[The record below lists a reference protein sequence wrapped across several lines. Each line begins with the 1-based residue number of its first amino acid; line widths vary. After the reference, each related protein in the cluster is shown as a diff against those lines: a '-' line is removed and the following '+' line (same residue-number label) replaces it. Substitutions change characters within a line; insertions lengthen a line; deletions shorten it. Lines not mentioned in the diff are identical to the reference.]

1 MRSFI
6 VVEDEIV
13 LQPVLQLMH
22 RVILVETDVLIFDAA
37 PKAFAKDIIED
48 ATASVHADLDVG
60 GLQAGGEGIIC
71 ELCAL
76 VGVEDSGSALAE
88 PIAQSSE
95 TVVRY
100 LEFSDSFRPRRTRAG
115 RPNVSISLIKVQELC
130 MADQ

>member
-22 RVILVETDVLIFDAA
+22 RVILDEMDVLIFDAA
-37 PKAFAKDIIED
+37 PKAFAKDIIEG

-76 VGVEDSGSALAE
+76 VGVEDPGSALAE
-88 PIAQSSE
+88 PMARSSE
-95 TVVRY
+95 TVVR
-100 LEFSDSFRPRRTRAG
+100 
-115 RPNVSISLIKVQELC
+115 
-130 MADQ
+130 